1 MVFCDS
7 ATRPRHHKSQ
17 LASAPRFPVAIEVS
31 DNGEFAGVF
40 ILKIVYVALVMRA
53 GWVNRV
59 HEFFSA
65 NTREARA
72 IQVFGKRIDF
82 SENACLAGF
91 TGWQI
96 STRNVRAT
104 PSIFDSE
111 SPKKI
116 TSSFAVVPVAL
127 KHE

>member
-1 MVFCDS
+1 MKVVDVSFVMRTGRIDGIHEFTS
-7 ATRPRHHKSQ
+7 PNPRE
-17 LASAPRFPVAIEVS
+17 AGAIE
-31 DNGEFAGVF
+31 
-40 ILKIVYVALVMRA
+40 
-53 GWVNRV
+53 
-59 HEFFSA
+59 
-65 NTREARA
+65 
-72 IQVFGKRIDF
+72 VFGKRIDF

-91 TGWQI
+91 IGWQI